1 MLARAYGWDMK
12 QLKAYAAS
20 AREEAGWDAYVADT
34 IGADEAGYLGRV
46 GGQDAVAALPLP
58 IF

>member
-1 MLARAYGWDMK
+1 MPPSYGWDMK

-20 AREEAGWDAYVADT
+20 AREDGGWDAYLADT
-34 IGADEAGYLGRV
+34 IGADEAGYLDRA
-46 GGQDAVAALPLP
+46 GGKDAVAALPLP